1 MNKWITTLQFET
13 EFDPTTL
20 SNEEIASRGVL
31 VDRDIEQVDPL
42 RKPREVDAKEVKEL
56 LPKGSGLA
64 AIGGLMRGLGEGF
77 TKSAIDSAHVRREA
91 VVTLVAAFAQNYLT
105 DADIEHAI
113 TRAIKTVDKLAEHFP
128 ELRKAD
134 PKAKLFDLS
143 ELFDPSAAASDLGK
157 KNL

>member
-31 VDRDIEQVDPL
+31 VDR
-42 RKPREVDAKEVKEL
+42 
-56 LPKGSGLA
+56 
-64 AIGGLMRGLGEGF
+64 
-77 TKSAIDSAHVRREA
+77 
-91 VVTLVAAFAQNYLT
+91 
-105 DADIEHAI
+105 DIEHAI